1 MPHLMF
7 TKSFT
12 QQEPLPEEAIENAV
26 AILRTGR
33 LFRYN
38 TDGEAGDAALLEQEF
53 AAYMGKKFCLAC
65 SSCGSSI
72 YMALKVAGVQKGDT
86 VLCNAFTLAPVPG
99 ALENSGAQPVFV
111 EIEENNYTI
120 DLADL
125 ERKAAQYKSRYLLLS
140 HMRGHI
146 ADMDAVMDICQRHG
160 IVLIEDCAH
169 TMGAHWNNK
178 KSGSFGAIGCFST
191 QTYKHMNSGE
201 GGLLVTD
208 NEEYMAK
215 AIILSGSYMLYEKHL
230 SRPDATVFD
239 KINLDV
245 PNYSSRMDNLR
256 ACLLR
261 VQLRDLETQCQRW
274 KDLYGALAA
283 ELGNTPNIVLPKR
296 SPKEDFV
303 PSSLQFSIENS
314 QPHTIRKFLETCEQR
329 GVHIKWF
336 GEPKPI
342 GFTSSYKTW
351 KYLGLNQT
359 LPKTDAILAKL
370 CDIRLP
376 LTFTVQDCTLLGQ
389 IIHQTA
395 QEILA

>member
-1 MPHLMF
+1 MPELMF

-26 AILRTGR
+26 ALLRTGR

-38 TDGEAGDAALLEQEF
+38 TDAEAGDAALLEQEF

-65 SSCGSSI
+65 SSCGSAL

-178 KSGSFGAIGCFST
+178 KSGSFGAIACFST

-208 NEEYMAK
+208 NQEYLAK

-230 SRPDATVFD
+230 SRPDKSVFE
-239 KINLDV
+239 KIALDV

-261 VQLRDLETQCQRW
+261 VQLRSIEKQCQRW
-274 KDLYGALAA
+274 KDLYHALAA
-283 ELGNTPNIVLPKR
+283 ELTQTPNIVLPNR

-303 PSSLQFSIENS
+303 PSSLQFSIEKSTPQN
-314 QPHTIRKFLETCEQR
+314 IRQFLETCEQR

-351 KYLGLNQT
+351 KYLGLT
-359 LPKTDAILAKL
+359 EALPKTDAILAKL

-376 LTFTVQDCTLLGQ
+376 LTFTVQDCTLIGQ

-395 QEILA
+395 KEILA

>member
-1 MPHLMF
+1 MPDLIF
-7 TKSFT
+7 KKSFT
-12 QQEPLPEEAIENAV
+12 QQEPLPEDAIEAAI
-26 AILRTGR
+26 AILKTGR

-38 TDGEAGDAALLEQEF
+38 TDTDAGDAALLEKEF
-53 AAYMGKKFCLAC
+53 AEYMGRKFCLAC
-65 SSCGSSI
+65 SSCGSAM
-72 YMALKVAGVQKGDT
+72 YLALKVAGVQKGDA

-99 ALENSGAQPVFV
+99 ALENSGAKPIFV

-120 DLADL
+120 DLTDL
-125 ERKAAQYKSRYLLLS
+125 EKKAIQHKAKYLLLS

-146 ADMDAVMDICQRHG
+146 ADMDTIMDICNKHG
-160 IVLIEDCAH
+160 ILLIEDCAH
-169 TMGAHWNNK
+169 TMGASWNNQ
-178 KSGSFGAIGCFST
+178 KSGSFGAISCFST

-208 NEEYMAK
+208 NEEFLAK

-230 SRPDATVFD
+230 SRPDKAVFE
-239 KINLDV
+239 KIALDM

-261 VQLRDLETQCQRW
+261 VQLRTLEKQCQRW
-274 KDLYGALAA
+274 KDLYKALAG
-283 ELGNTPNIVLPKR
+283 ELTNTPNIILPKR

-303 PSSLQFSIENS
+303 PSSLQFTIENS
-314 QPHTIRKFLETCEQR
+314 SPQQIKNFLEKNEKH

-336 GEPKPI
+336 GEAKPI

-351 KYLGLNQT
+351 KYLGLNDS
-359 LPKTDAILAKL
+359 LPKTDSILAKL

-376 LTFTVQDCTLLGQ
+376 LTFNVQDCEQIGKIIDFVARETLV
-389 IIHQTA
+389 
-395 QEILA
+395 